1 MQAAGHLKSGNIS
14 ETPHRKVSRWERR
27 CFQKALDCLRE
38 TYSCEMPFI
47 DCELTEGVIKMLT
60 DECGAISKI
69 DDIDMVVP
77 GLSRSVKSDV
87 MDIVK
92 DIFDLA

>member
-1 MQAAGHLKSGNIS
+1 
-14 ETPHRKVSRWERR
+14 
-27 CFQKALDCLRE
+27 
-38 TYSCEMPFI
+38 MPFI